1 MRGMSNAEANPRES
15 AAQGPLPTLVEAYR
29 TVVLE
34 HNRAPRRRVRL
45 PAADLRARGVNAL
58 CGDSLILELCIVDN
72 RLADFGFEAEA
83 SALTLAATSIMGDL
97 VAGRPLAEVAALCEA
112 ALDLVT
118 RNPRRTENPAL
129 GEFNAF
135 LGVLGHPNRIKT
147 VTLPWATLA
156 GALAGRADTS
166 TDLEVRGGPAPGRTR
181 DKP

>member
-1 MRGMSNAEANPRES
+1 MSLS
-15 AAQGPLPTLVEAYR
+15 DAYR

-34 HNRAPRRRVRL
+34 HNRAPRRRGRL
-45 PAADLRARGVNAL
+45 PAPSLSAQGVNVL
-58 CGDSLILELCIVDN
+58 CGDQLTLDLTIRDGTI
-72 RLADFGFEAEA
+72 ADFAFEAEA

-97 VAGRPLAEVAALCEA
+97 VCGVSLPRAAELAAA

-118 RNPRRTENPAL
+118 RNPERIPNHSL

-156 GALAGRADTS
+156 GALAGRLSTS
-166 TDLEVRGGPAPGRTR
+166 TDIDVRGAQLAPRPSRTR
-181 DKP
+181 SAS